1 MISESAPTTHRPHKE
16 QKLATSIIT
25 GRDISIT
32 IDSKVYDPQVL
43 STTLTTTLDRQAYET
58 IDGRVFKAI
67 DSDAT
72 IEIEMLAD
80 WGASSGGSDSFCEIM
95 WGKADSA
102 PNTALNYT
110 FVAATG
116 ASFAGQLY
124 PSFPAAGGSGKDA
137 QTVTFTLQCT
147 AKPTLTIS

>member
-1 MISESAPTTHRPHKE
+1 MPT
-16 QKLATSIIT
+16 SVIT
-25 GRDISIT
+25 GRNVSIT

-43 STTLTTTLDRQAYET
+43 SATLTTTLDRQAYET
-58 IDGRVFKAI
+58 IDGRVWNAV

-72 IEIEMLAD
+72 ITIEMLAD
-80 WGASSGGSDSFCEIM
+80 WGASTTSPAQDSFCEIM
-95 WGKADSA
+95 WGKADTA
-102 PNTALNYT
+102 PNTALAYT

-116 ASFAGQLY
+116 ASFAGNLY

-147 AKPTLTIS
+147 AKPSLTIS